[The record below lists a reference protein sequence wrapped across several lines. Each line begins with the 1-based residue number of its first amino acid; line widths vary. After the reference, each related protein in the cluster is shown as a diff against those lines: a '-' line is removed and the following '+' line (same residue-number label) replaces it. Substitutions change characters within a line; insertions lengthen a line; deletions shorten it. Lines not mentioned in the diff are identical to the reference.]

1 MNSFQYDFAI
11 IGGDKR
17 QVYMANELIAR
28 NFTVIVYG
36 LQDPALDLSCTA
48 ADSLADAIVS
58 SQIILTPIPVS
69 KDGKNLLTQNA
80 KPDLTVSQ
88 LCSFLTSG
96 QKLFGGCLTKEI
108 KKICESKDIFY
119 LDLMEQ
125 EEVVLFNTIATAEG
139 TIAEAISGSS
149 SNLHGSSCMILGFG
163 RCARTLAEKLKGLCG
178 SIDIAARSP
187 IALAA
192 ANAAS
197 FGAVPL
203 SRLDEKIDSYDYIFN
218 TIPSLII
225 TRELLMKTNPNV
237 VIIDI
242 SSAPGGVDFNASREF
257 CRNARLCLGLPGKY
271 APKASADFLIDYLLT
286 ILERSD
292 LYVFA

>member
-1 MNSFQYDFAI
+1 MNSFHYDFAI

-28 NFTVIVYG
+28 NFSVIAYG
-36 LQDPALDLSCTA
+36 LQDPALDLSCIA
-48 ADSLADAIVS
+48 ADSMADAMVS

-69 KDGKNLLTQNA
+69 KDGINILTQNV
-80 KPDLTVSQ
+80 KTDLTVDQ
-88 LCSFLTSG
+88 LCRFLTSG

-108 KKICESKDIFY
+108 IKCCESKEIFY

-125 EEVVLFNTIATAEG
+125 EEIVLFNTIATAEG
-139 TIAEAISGSS
+139 TIAEAILGSN

-178 SIDIAARSP
+178 CIDIAARSP

-197 FGAVPL
+197 YGSVPL
-203 SRLDEKIDSYDYIFN
+203 SGLDKKINGYDYIFN

-242 SSAPGGVDFNASREF
+242 SSAPGGIDFNASSELG
-257 CRNARLCLGLPGKY
+257 RNARLCLGLPGKY
-271 APKASADFLIDYLLT
+271 APKASADFLIEYLLT

-292 LYVFA
+292 SYVFA

>member
-28 NFTVIVYG
+28 NFSVIVYG
-36 LQDPALDLSCTA
+36 LQDPVLDLSCKA
-48 ADSLADAIVS
+48 ADSLAEAITS
-58 SQIILTPIPVS
+58 GQNLLTPIPVS
-69 KDGKNLLTQNA
+69 KDGNTIIAQNV
-80 KPDLTVSQ
+80 KPDLTVVQ
-88 LCSFLTSG
+88 LCNLLSAG
-96 QKLFGGCLTKEI
+96 QKLFGGCLTEEM
-108 KKICESKDIFY
+108 KKICESKDISY
-119 LDLMEQ
+119 LDFMEQ
-125 EEVVLFNTIATAEG
+125 EEIVLFNTIATAEG
-139 TIAEAISGSS
+139 TIAEAILSSS

-163 RCARTLAEKLKGLCG
+163 RCARTLAEKLKCLCG

-187 IALAA
+187 VALAA

-197 FGAVPL
+197 FGTVPL
-203 SRLDEKIDSYDYIFN
+203 SRLDEKIGSYDYIIN

-225 TRELLMKTNPNV
+225 TRELLIKTNPNV

-242 SSAPGGVDFNASREF
+242 SSAPGGVDFNASKEL

-271 APKASADFLIDYLLT
+271 APKASADFLIEYLLT

-292 LYVFA
+292 SYVFA

>member
-1 MNSFQYDFAI
+1 MNSFHYDFAI

-28 NFTVIVYG
+28 NFSVIVYG
-36 LQDPALDLSCTA
+36 LQDPLLDLSCTA
-48 ADSLADAIVS
+48 ADSLADAIAS
-58 SQIILTPIPVS
+58 GQIILTPIPVS
-69 KDGKNLLTQNA
+69 KDGRNILAHNA
-80 KPDLTVSQ
+80 KPDLTVDQ
-88 LCSFLTSG
+88 LCSFLTAG
-96 QKLFGGCLTKEI
+96 HKLFGGCLTKEM

-119 LDLMEQ
+119 LDFMDQ
-125 EEVVLFNTIATAEG
+125 EEIVLFNTIATAEG
-139 TIAEAISGSS
+139 TIAEAILGSN

-197 FGAVPL
+197 FGSVPL
-203 SRLDEKIDSYDYIFN
+203 SRLDEKIDGYDYIFN

-242 SSAPGGVDFNASREF
+242 SSAPGGVDFNASKELY
-257 CRNARLCLGLPGKY
+257 RNARLCLGLPGKY

-292 LYVFA
+292 SYVFA